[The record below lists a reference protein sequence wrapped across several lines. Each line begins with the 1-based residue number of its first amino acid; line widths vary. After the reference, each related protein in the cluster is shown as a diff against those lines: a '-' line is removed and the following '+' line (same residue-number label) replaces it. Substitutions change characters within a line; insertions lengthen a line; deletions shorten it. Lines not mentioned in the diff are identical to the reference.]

1 MKLKINRKIWLMVF
15 VIITVFLVIEN
26 PMFQSLNLII
36 QSSQLTASNPNINS
50 GLSLQGSFLVNTQIK
65 EVQATNT
72 TSNQLVN
79 AFQVN
84 ITVFNF
90 MSFILLISP
99 IFLYL
104 YFEFNHDN
112 IKKSIDKKRVRR
124 FK

>member
-1 MKLKINRKIWLMVF
+1 MIKIFNRKLIL
-15 VIITVFLVIEN
+15 IIFIFITLFMIIEN

-36 QSSQLTASNPNINS
+36 QSSQLVISNPNINNN
-50 GLSLQGSFLVNTQIK
+50 LSFQGSYLVNTQIK

-84 ITVFNF
+84 VTIFNF
-90 MSFILLISP
+90 MSLLLLISP
-99 IFLYL
+99 IVLYL

-112 IKKSIDKKRVRR
+112 IKKSIDKKRV
-124 FK
+124 KKV

>member
-1 MKLKINRKIWLMVF
+1 MRLKINRKIWLMVF
-15 VIITVFLVIEN
+15 IIITVFLVIEN

-112 IKKSIDKKRVRR
+112 IKKSIDKKRV
-124 FK
+124 KKV

>member
-1 MKLKINRKIWLMVF
+1 MRLKINRKIWLMVF
-15 VIITVFLVIEN
+15 IIITVFLVIEN

-84 ITVFNF
+84 VTAFNF
-90 MSFILLISP
+90 MSLMLLILP
-99 IFLYL
+99 IVLYI
-104 YFEFNHDN
+104 YFEFNSN
-112 IKKSIDKKRVRR
+112 NVKKFTAKKRV
-124 FK
+124 KKV